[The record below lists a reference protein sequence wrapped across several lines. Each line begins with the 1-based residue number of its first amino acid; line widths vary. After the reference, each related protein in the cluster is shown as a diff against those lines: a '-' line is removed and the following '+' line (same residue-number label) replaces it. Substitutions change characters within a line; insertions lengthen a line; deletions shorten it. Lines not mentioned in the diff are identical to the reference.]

1 MELAKKLEMAQFE
14 SAKIGYSYIKG
25 LKSGHYSLA
34 TAIAELFDN
43 SEDAGATKMFF
54 QTEGASKNVT
64 ELVIADN
71 GKGMTYEELQGSF
84 TLGLNRERSDKELGK
99 FGFGGTVSMFS
110 IAGTKITLT
119 RGRNGCFARKYDM
132 RDIKQNDSW
141 GTTSLRWESWM
152 DDYLNRFLSKGE
164 TGTVIILRNL
174 ENTFSK
180 SKSNICKSIS
190 NHCAIVFG
198 EKINNAEIQFEI
210 NGDLVEGYDPL
221 HWYSGARQVVSE
233 ALEVNGSK
241 VIVRLADLTDVP
253 SREMHS
259 SWKNREH
266 ASGGYIY
273 RNNRLIKGR
282 ITRLAD
288 GSFSQFFQRHAHYR
302 NVRWAIYFDGSVDDV
317 MKVSFDKT
325 NINPDHSFLDAV
337 ASKIMPDAKAIRI
350 ATEKGKKETDEDLKQ
365 VEEAADQLL
374 QDLSRKTY
382 DAEWTSDGSSGA
394 EPSNPELKIVEVDD
408 KDLVADDKT
417 SVKVPNIKTVE
428 ERFGPLS
435 EPYMMISNPDQTE
448 SKWLLKLNLDH
459 RFISVFWTNGTKEH
473 RDVIKATSIATC
485 LANLEIPEENSVD
498 IYDYRNKVSR
508 HLLKVTP
515 TIVQR

>member
-1 MELAKKLEMAQFE
+1 MELAKKLQTAQFE
-14 SAKIGYSYIKG
+14 SAKIGYAYIKG
-25 LKSGHYSLA
+25 LKSGHYSLS

-54 QTEGASKNVT
+54 ETEGTSKKVS

-71 GKGMTYEELQGSF
+71 GKGMTYEELDGSF
-84 TLGLNRERSDKELGK
+84 TLGLTRERSDKELGK

-141 GTTSLRWESWM
+141 GTTPLRWESWM
-152 DDYLNRFLSKGE
+152 DDYLNRFLSEGE
-164 TGTVIILRNL
+164 TGTVIVLRDL
-174 ENTFSK
+174 EDSFSK
-180 SKSNICKSIS
+180 QKANICRAIN
-190 NHCAIVFG
+190 NHCSIVFG
-198 EKINNAEIQFEI
+198 EKINNGEIQFFVDDTE
-210 NGDLVEGYDPL
+210 VVGYDPL
-221 HWYSGARQVVSE
+221 HWYSGAKQVVSDT
-233 ALEVNGSK
+233 LEINGSK
-241 VIVRLADLTDVP
+241 VRIRMADLSEVP
-253 SREMHS
+253 IREMHNS
-259 SWKNREH
+259 YRNTQA
-266 ASGGYIY
+266 ASGGYIF

-282 ITRLAD
+282 VVKLAD
-288 GSFSQFFQRHAHYR
+288 GSFSQFFGRDPHYR
-302 NVRWAIYFDGSVDDV
+302 NVRWAIYFDGSLDDA

-325 NINPDHSFLDAV
+325 DVNPNPSILDAI
-337 ASKIMPDAKAIRI
+337 ASKIMPDAKVVAKTT
-350 ATEKGKKETDEDLKQ
+350 AYGTKDTDKDLKQ

-382 DAEWTSDGSSGA
+382 DTEWTSDDSDDGSTGT
-394 EPSNPELKIVEVDD
+394 ELKIVEVDE
-408 KDLVADDKT
+408 KDLTTDAEA
-417 SVKVPNIKTVE
+417 SVKVPNIKTLE

-435 EPYMMISNPDQTE
+435 EPYMMIPNPDQTE

-473 RDVIKATSIATC
+473 RDVVKATSIATC
-485 LANLEIPEENSVD
+485 LANLEIPEEHSVD
-498 IYDYRNKVSR
+498 LYDYRNKVSR